1 MARYSL
7 TAGLFSLDEKGEA
20 RDLAATLEAIAAA
33 GFGEVELMA
42 EGAEWEKP
50 GAHDPGPC
58 REALERT
65 GIYPHTIHTPLTN
78 ANLASSIEEIRRD
91 SIARIS
97 DAMRYLGEVGGR
109 TAIVHPTGHP
119 TPEEEPYALE
129 NRGAVMER
137 SHRSVSELVAV
148 AEETGVRMAL
158 ENLGSKTRNPFR
170 PLSSMA
176 ELRAFIAGFPPEHVG
191 LCLDTGHACISG
203 LDAGRAGTH
212 RLGEAL
218 RPAHTGRRWPGGLPL
233 GPGARDHRLVR
244 RRRGPCGDRLRRRVD
259 DGGDDVEHGGDGGTG
274 RRRVQ
279 VLVRS
284 AGRPKECRIPGRA
297 DASARAE
304 VACDLA
310 QARRTESSGTTAASR
325 SGRGAA
331 GRPGAGSRRGSA
343 PGRRAAS
350 G

>member
-42 EGAEWEKP
+42 EGAEWESP
-50 GAHDPGPC
+50 GAHDAAPC

-65 GIYPHTIHTPLTN
+65 GIFPHTIHTPMTGT
-78 ANLASSIEEIRRD
+78 NLASSIEAIRRD
-91 SIARIS
+91 SIARIT
-97 DAMRYLGEVGGR
+97 DAMRLLGEVGGR
-109 TAIVHPTGHP
+109 IAIVHPTGHP

-158 ENLGSKTRNPFR
+158 ENLGSKTRNPYR

-176 ELRAFIAGFPPEHVG
+176 ELRAFIAGFPPEQVG

-203 LDAGRAGTH
+203 LDPAEQARIASERLCALHIQDVDGLEDCHWVPGRGVIDWSAV
-212 RLGEAL
+212 GEAL
-218 RPAHTGRRWPGGLPL
+218 AAIGFD
-233 GPGARDHRLVR
+233 GAWTM
-244 RRRGPCGDRLRRRVD
+244 
-259 DGGDDVEHGGDGGTG
+259 EAMTSSTEATAE
-274 RRRVQ
+274 Q
-279 VLVRS
+279 V
-284 AGRPKECRIPGRA
+284 AAECRALSDRWEAEGMSNPGK
-297 DASARAE
+297 S
-304 VACDLA
+304 
-310 QARRTESSGTTAASR
+310 
-325 SGRGAA
+325 
-331 GRPGAGSRRGSA
+331 
-343 PGRRAAS
+343 
-350 G
+350 

>member
-1 MARYSL
+1 MATYSL

-65 GIYPHTIHTPLTN
+65 GVYPHTIHTPMTGT
-78 ANLASSIEEIRRD
+78 NLASSIEAIRRD
-91 SIARIS
+91 SIARIA

-137 SHRSVSELVAV
+137 SHRSVTELVAV

-158 ENLGSKTRNPFR
+158 ENLGSRTRNPYR

-176 ELRAFIAGFPPEHVG
+176 ELRAFIAGFPHEHVG
-191 LCLDTGHACISG
+191 LCLDTGHACVSG
-203 LDAGRAGTH
+203 LDPAEQARIASERLYALHLQDVDGLEDCHWVPGRGVIDWSAV
-212 RLGEAL
+212 GEAL
-218 RPAHTGRRWPGGLPL
+218 AAIGFDGAWTMEAMTSSTEATAEQVAAECKALSERW
-233 GPGARDHRLVR
+233 
-244 RRRGPCGDRLRRRVD
+244 
-259 DGGDDVEHGGDGGTG
+259 E
-274 RRRVQ
+274 
-279 VLVRS
+279 
-284 AGRPKECRIPGRA
+284 
-297 DASARAE
+297 AE
-304 VACDLA
+304 GMSD
-310 QARRTESSGTTAASR
+310 
-325 SGRGAA
+325 
-331 GRPGAGSRRGSA
+331 
-343 PGRRAAS
+343 
-350 G
+350 